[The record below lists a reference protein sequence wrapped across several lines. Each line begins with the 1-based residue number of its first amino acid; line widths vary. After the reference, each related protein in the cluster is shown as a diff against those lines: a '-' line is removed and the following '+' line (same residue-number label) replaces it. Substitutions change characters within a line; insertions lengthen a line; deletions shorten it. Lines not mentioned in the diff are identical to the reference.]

1 MVPDTV
7 LRLVAVQKALEDII
21 VPLLPDDADF
31 AREQLE
37 LIIKSIALIRKQ
49 IPLEYAF
56 HVHDAKAFATFA
68 DELADKLPPSC
79 LARAS
84 LATAVERV
92 RIIAPPQ
99 VPDRQALE
107 DAVHA
112 LRAEIERVID
122 DDSADAATFAAIGP
136 VVLAHTRRQ
145 TLLERAWVADTGF
158 ERDAESLPTPRNLI
172 YGAVS

>member
-31 AREQLE
+31 AREQLA
-37 LIIKSIALIRKQ
+37 LIIKSIALMRKQ

-68 DELADKLPPSC
+68 DELADKLPTSC

-107 DAVHA
+107 NAVQA

>member
-21 VPLLPDDADF
+21 VPLLSDDADF
-31 AREQLE
+31 AREQLA
-37 LIIKSIALIRKQ
+37 LIIKSIALMRKQ

-68 DELADKLPPSC
+68 DELADKLPTSC

-107 DAVHA
+107 DAVQA

>member
-31 AREQLE
+31 AREQLA
-37 LIIKSIALIRKQ
+37 LIIKSIALMRKQ

-68 DELADKLPPSC
+68 DELADKLPTSC

-107 DAVHA
+107 DAVQA

>member
-21 VPLLPDDADF
+21 VPLLSDDADF
-31 AREQLE
+31 AREQLA
-37 LIIKSIALIRKQ
+37 LISKSIALMRKQ

-68 DELADKLPPSC
+68 DELADKLPTSC

-92 RIIAPPQ
+92 RIIAPP
-99 VPDRQALE
+99 PPGAG
-107 DAVHA
+107 
-112 LRAEIERVID
+112 
-122 DDSADAATFAAIGP
+122 SAGAGKCCSSTARRNS
-136 VVLAHTRRQ
+136 TRH
-145 TLLERAWVADTGF
+145 
-158 ERDAESLPTPRNLI
+158 
-172 YGAVS
+172 

>member
-21 VPLLPDDADF
+21 VPLLSDDADF
-31 AREQLE
+31 AREQLA
-37 LIIKSIALIRKQ
+37 LIIKSIALMRKQ

-68 DELADKLPPSC
+68 DELADKLPTSC

-107 DAVHA
+107 NAVQA